1 VEGVLLTAALLACPV
16 GMGLM
21 VWFMAR
27 GQKKP
32 AAEDSRSVADLRA
45 EQQRLDTAIA
55 DAEGRRGV

>member
-1 VEGVLLTAALLACPV
+1 
-16 GMGLM
+16 MGLM

-45 EQQRLDTAIA
+45 ERQRLDTAIA

>member
-1 VEGVLLTAALLACPV
+1 MEGVLLTAALLACPV

-32 AAEDSRSVADLRA
+32 AAEDSRSVPDLRA